1 MFKNLTNLW
10 NKQGDPRVRYT
21 KKILKDSLIELMKER
36 PVREIG
42 INHICALA
50 HVSRSTFYAYYDNVN
65 DLLKQIAEEEVIN
78 IKNLEDYRSLDKR
91 SSREIEGAAEKI
103 LQYIAAN
110 EVIRVLMSENGDIDF
125 QKRMVSEHVATLQE
139 KIQKKFSIPEDK
151 DIHESYAV
159 FLAYGSIG
167 LLQYWFK
174 ENMHI
179 PIPAL
184 AKTLVSLIHDTIR

>member
-1 MFKNLTNLW
+1 
-10 NKQGDPRVRYT
+10 
-21 KKILKDSLIELMKER
+21 MKER

-42 INHICALA
+42 INQICTLA
-50 HVSRSTFYAYYDNVN
+50 GVSRSTFYAHYDNVN
-65 DLLKQIAEEEVIN
+65 DLLEQIEEEEVVN
-78 IKNLEDYRSLDKR
+78 IKNLEDYSSLDKR
-91 SSREIEGAAEKI
+91 SRREIEAAAEKI

-110 EVIRVLMSENGDIDF
+110 EVIRVLISENGDTDF
-125 QKRMVSEHVATLQE
+125 QKRMFSEHVATLQE
-139 KIQKKFSIPEDK
+139 KIQKKSGIPADK
-151 DIHESYAV
+151 DIHESYSV

-184 AKTLVSLIHDTIR
+184 AKILVSLIHDTIR